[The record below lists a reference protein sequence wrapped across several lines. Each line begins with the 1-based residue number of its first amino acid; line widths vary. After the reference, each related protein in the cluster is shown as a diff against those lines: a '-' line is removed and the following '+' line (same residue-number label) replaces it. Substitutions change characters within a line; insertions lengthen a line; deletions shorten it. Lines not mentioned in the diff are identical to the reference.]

1 MIICV
6 DMDAFFASVEKA
18 SKPHL
23 KDKPVAVIGAKE
35 RTVVTTACYIARKY
49 GVKTGM
55 SKYEA
60 EKMCPFI
67 NLVEG
72 NNRKYTYISSQIMDF
87 FKTLTDKVEVYSVD
101 EAFLQI
107 PDEEVADVIVD
118 IKNYVKKCFGITCSV
133 GAGKSKLVAKMASG
147 INKPNGSLVVSDDE
161 TVDFLDSFKLEDIWG
176 IGKKLSE
183 RFYNM
188 GVFNTADMRKLG
200 RDKLCKV
207 FGKNGYYYYMMAC
220 GDDREGIR
228 VEDEAVKSI
237 GHSMTF
243 PEDVRDIRMFNA
255 YLLQLC
261 EMVSGRARR
270 HSVSGRTIT
279 VSIRFPDMTTLSKRH
294 TVNYLTCAT
303 HHIYDVSRYITTM
316 FPENFLENGIRLIGV
331 TLSNLLHDTQELCSV
346 FDEKRDMENVYKAM
360 DAINE
365 KYGSFTVSFASV
377 LNCRRKGARTISPAW
392 KPEGVRKINVL

>member
-1 MIICV
+1 MILCM

-18 SKPHL
+18 SNPYL

-55 SKYEA
+55 SKYES
-60 EKMCPFI
+60 KRMCPFI
-67 NLVEG
+67 TIVEG

-87 FKTLTDKVEVYSVD
+87 LKTLSDKVEVYSVD

-107 PDEEVADVIVD
+107 PDEKVADVIID
-118 IKNYVKKCFGITCSV
+118 IKNYVKKHFGITCSV

-147 INKPNGSLVVSDDE
+147 VNKPDGYLVINNNE
-161 TVDFLDSFKLEDIWG
+161 TIDFLDSFKLEEIWG

-188 GVFNTADMRKLG
+188 GVFNTADLRKLG
-200 RDKLCKV
+200 RDKLYDI

-220 GDDREGIR
+220 GNDREGIR
-228 VEDEAVKSI
+228 IEEEAVKSI

-243 PEDVRDIRMFNA
+243 PEDVKDQRMFNA

-270 HSVSGRTIT
+270 HNVSGRTIT
-279 VSIRFPDMTTLSKRH
+279 VSIRFPDMNTISKQH

-303 HHIYDVSRYITTM
+303 HHIYDISRYIVTM
-316 FPENFLENGIRLIGV
+316 FPGNFLESGIRLIGV
-331 TLSNLLHDTQELCSV
+331 TLSGLVHGTKELGSV
-346 FDEKRDMENVYKAM
+346 FDGRDMENVYKAM

-365 KYGSFTVSFASV
+365 KYGGFTVSFASI
-377 LNCRRKGARTISPAW
+377 LNCSRKGARTISPAW
-392 KPEGVRKINVL
+392 KPKGLRKVDVL